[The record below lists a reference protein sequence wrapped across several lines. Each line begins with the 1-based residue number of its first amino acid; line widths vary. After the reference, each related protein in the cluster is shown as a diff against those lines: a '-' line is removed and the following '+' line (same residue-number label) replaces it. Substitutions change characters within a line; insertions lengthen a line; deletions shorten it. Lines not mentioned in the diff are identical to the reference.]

1 MFNQTNK
8 FMKYKLL
15 QQVWMASKYI
25 TLGIALQCLFY
36 SFLVASESVAQEPK
50 SIKEISL
57 SIGFKDESLTE
68 IFKRL
73 QSATDYNFSF
83 NHEDLKEMQQFS
95 AEYTEASLYEILMD
109 LGMKTGLSFKQVNF
123 NINVARYHKNKKKEI
138 EIIIEDINVSGKV
151 TDDTGVPLPGVNIV
165 LKGTTHGTVTSVD
178 GTYSINVPENGTL
191 VFSFIGYIQEE
202 IAIDNQR
209 VLNVSLYP
217 DIMSLEEI
225 VVIGYGTQRR
235 SSVVGA
241 VEQVTP
247 EVLEGRPSVN
257 VTQALQGVA
266 ANLIVQQTNAEPGA
280 GINLNIRG
288 ISTLGDNS
296 PLVVIDGIIGG
307 DINLL
312 NPSDIESVSILKDAG
327 SAAIYG
333 SRANNGVILITT
345 KKGKKNTR
353 PAVVYNGLA
362 GINAPHFFMT
372 PVHGYENAMLRNE
385 SALNANGSSAVYSAE
400 EIRQFKEND
409 DNEWFAKEIVKPAW
423 QQNHNLSLSG
433 GGENSTYFVSVG
445 YMDQNSNFVGPDKGI
460 KRYNYRVNMTNEY
473 DKFKLT
479 TMLSYV
485 RREITDH
492 ASNTGTLMA
501 DANRVPLY
509 YKQKD
514 SLGRYLTNDVLQ
526 EFNSLGILEQGGFRK
541 YDDDNVFGNLLGEYA
556 ITDFLKVRAG
566 VGVSLYANHKF
577 ERIKR
582 VDYFPQGSSGKDRN
596 VNDESRKSL
605 DLNTQLMLEFDKTF
619 SEDHHVN
626 ILVGAANENH
636 SDRGVGIYK
645 TLTDPEL
652 GTPITETIIGTNSY
666 TSNQSSSENSL
677 NSLFGRASY
686 DYENKYYAEL
696 SFRYDGSS
704 KFREGNRWGFFPS
717 ASVGYRLTEEDFMSN
732 YKQSVG
738 NLKLRA
744 SYGVLGNQNVGNY
757 QYQTTYFTFPDA
769 YGFNNSTVSGTGYNF
784 ANPDIRWERAATFN
798 VGADLDF
805 FRNALTLSLDYY
817 NKVTSDILVP
827 PAVPGVFGTDLPDF
841 NAGKVGSKGWEVSL
855 SYLHSGEVLSHMVSF
870 NLADSKNE
878 ILEFQGEE
886 RLTGLEELQVLL
898 KEGYPYNS
906 YVGLKRDGYF
916 QNVDEV
922 EKGPK
927 PAGLNLQPGDNRY
940 VDVDDNGIIDDND
953 KVVFGNPFP
962 RLTYGLTYN
971 VGFKG
976 FDLNVFLQGVGKR
989 TMMIRG
995 ELIEPFHFNYGMTMY
1010 EHQLDYW
1017 TPQNTDARY
1026 PRLADNGSAS
1036 NTNNFRRGSDMYLY
1050 DGAYLRVKNVQLGY
1064 TLPTSLAEKLGMQK
1078 LRAYVSG
1085 QNLYTLSKV
1094 KFVDPELSEFDNNMS
1109 SSGAN
1114 SARAYP
1120 TMVFYGFG
1128 LDITF

>member
-1 MFNQTNK
+1 MSTLQICLLSGYISTSYAKEVVTQEILEKRVSIHLDNANLRTALNEIEKQTGAK
-8 FMKYKLL
+8 FLYQSHLVSKEKVTLHLDDYSLKQLL
-15 QQVWMASKYI
+15 DSILMSLDIDYEIDNTHIILSRKNADRHSFLNPKE
-25 TLGIALQCLFY
+25 GEAKIAL
-36 SFLVASESVAQEPK
+36 
-50 SIKEISL
+50 
-57 SIGFKDESLTE
+57 T
-68 IFKRL
+68 
-73 QSATDYNFSF
+73 
-83 NHEDLKEMQQFS
+83 
-95 AEYTEASLYEILMD
+95 
-109 LGMKTGLSFKQVNF
+109 
-123 NINVARYHKNKKKEI
+123 
-138 EIIIEDINVSGKV
+138 VSGQV
-151 TDDTGVPLPGVNIV
+151 TDDEGAPLPGVNII
-165 LKGTTHGTVTSVD
+165 LKGTTHGTVTSLD
-178 GTYSINVPENGTL
+178 GTYSINVPEDGTL
-191 VFSFIGYIQEE
+191 VFSFIGYLKEE
-202 IAIDNQR
+202 IPVNNRSQINI
-209 VLNVSLYP
+209 SLYP
-217 DIMSLEEI
+217 DIMALEEI
-225 VVIGYGTQRR
+225 VVVGYGTQRR

-241 VEQVTP
+241 VEQVTA

-266 ANLIVQQTNAEPGA
+266 ANLIVQQPNSEPGA
-280 GINLNIRG
+280 GMNLNIRG

-312 NPSDIESVSILKDAG
+312 NPSDIESVSVLKDAG

-372 PVHGYENAMLRNE
+372 PIHGYENAMLRNE
-385 SALNANGSSAVYSAE
+385 SALNAGSTSAVYSPE
-400 EIRQFKEND
+400 EIRRFKENGD
-409 DNEWFAKEIVKPAW
+409 TEWFAKEITKPAW

-445 YMDQNSNFVGPDKGI
+445 YTDQRSNFVGPDKGL
-460 KRYNYRVNMTNEY
+460 KRYNYRVNLTNEY
-473 DKFKLT
+473 GKFKLT

-492 ASNTGTLMA
+492 SSSTGTLMA
-501 DANRVPLY
+501 DANRVPLHY
-509 YKQKD
+509 AQKD
-514 SLGRYLTNDVLQ
+514 SLGRYLTNDVLG
-526 EFNSLGILEQGGFRK
+526 EFNSLGILEEGGLRK

-566 VGVSLYANHKF
+566 VGVSLYSNHKF
-577 ERIKR
+577 ERIKQ
-582 VDYFPQGSSGKDRN
+582 VDYFPQGHSGRDRN

-619 SEDHHVN
+619 SEKHDVN

-652 GTPITETIIGTNSY
+652 GTPITETVIGTNSY
-666 TSNQSSSENSL
+666 NSNQSSSENSL

-686 DYENKYYAEL
+686 AFSDKYFAEF

-717 ASVGYRLTEEDFMSN
+717 ASVGYRLSEEDFMSN
-732 YKQSVG
+732 YRQRVG

-757 QYQTTYFTFPDA
+757 QYQTTFFTFPDA
-769 YGFNNSTVSGTGYNF
+769 YGFNNSTVSGTGYHF
-784 ANPDIRWERAATFN
+784 SNPDIRWERAATFN

-817 NKVTSDILVP
+817 NKVTRDILVA
-827 PAVPGVFGTDLPDF
+827 PAIPGVFGVDDLPDF
-841 NAGKVGSKGWEVSL
+841 NAGKVGNKGWEVAVT
-855 SYLHSGEVLSHMVSF
+855 YRRSGEVLRHMLSF

-878 ILEFQGEE
+878 VLDFQGNEIL
-886 RLTGLEELQVLL
+886 RPIEELELLL

-916 QNVDEV
+916 QNIDEV
-922 EKGPK
+922 EQGPK
-927 PAGLNLQPGDNRY
+927 TGLNVQPGDNRY
-940 VDVDDNGIIDDND
+940 VDIDGNGIINDDD
-953 KVVFGNPFP
+953 KVVFGSPFP
-962 RLTYGLTYN
+962 RLTYGFTYN

-995 ELIEPFHFNYGMTMY
+995 ELVEPFHFNYGMNVY

-1017 TPQNTDARY
+1017 TPQNPDARY

-1036 NTNNFRRGSDMYLY
+1036 NTNNFRSGFGSDMYLY

-1064 TLPTSLAEKLGMQK
+1064 TLPTPVAEKLGMQK
-1078 LRAYVSG
+1078 LRAYLSG

-1094 KFVDPELSEFDNNMS
+1094 KFVDPELSEFDNS
-1109 SSGAN
+1109 LKDSGAN

-1120 TMVFYGFG
+1120 TMIFYGFG

>member
-1 MFNQTNK
+1 ME
-8 FMKYKLL
+8 YKLL
-15 QQVWMASKYI
+15 RQIWMASKYI
-25 TLGIALQCLFY
+25 TLGIALQCFFY

-50 SIKEISL
+50 SIKEVSL
-57 SIGFKDESLTE
+57 SIGFKNESLTE

-73 QSATDYNFSF
+73 QSTTDYSFSF
-83 NHEDLKEMQQFS
+83 NHEDLKEMKRFS
-95 AEYTEASLYEILMD
+95 AEYNDASLYEILMD

-123 NINVARYHKNKKKEI
+123 NINVARYYQNKKKRQEI
-138 EIIIEDINVSGKV
+138 EIIIEDINVSGQV
-151 TDDTGVPLPGVNIV
+151 TDDEGAPLPGVNII
-165 LKGTTHGTVTSVD
+165 LKGTTHGTVTSLD
-178 GTYSINVPENGTL
+178 GTYSINVPEDGTL
-191 VFSFIGYIQEE
+191 VFSFIGYLKEE
-202 IAIDNQR
+202 ILVNNRSQINI
-209 VLNVSLYP
+209 SLYP
-217 DIMSLEEI
+217 DIMALEEI
-225 VVIGYGTQRR
+225 VVVGYGTQRR

-241 VEQVTP
+241 VEQVTA

-266 ANLIVQQTNAEPGA
+266 ANLIVQQPNSEPGA
-280 GINLNIRG
+280 GMNLNIRG

-312 NPSDIESVSILKDAG
+312 NPSDIESVSVLKDAG

-372 PVHGYENAMLRNE
+372 PIHGYENAMLRNE
-385 SALNANGSSAVYSAE
+385 SALNAGSTSAVYSPE
-400 EIRQFKEND
+400 EIRRFKENGD
-409 DNEWFAKEIVKPAW
+409 TEWFAKEITKPAW

-445 YMDQNSNFVGPDKGI
+445 YTDQRSNFVGPDKGL
-460 KRYNYRVNMTNEY
+460 KRYNYRVNLTNEY
-473 DKFKLT
+473 GKFKLT

-492 ASNTGTLMA
+492 SSSTGTLMA
-501 DANRVPLY
+501 DANRVPLHY
-509 YKQKD
+509 AQKD
-514 SLGRYLTNDVLQ
+514 SLGRYLTNDVLG
-526 EFNSLGILEQGGFRK
+526 EFNSLGILEEGGLRK

-566 VGVSLYANHKF
+566 VGVSLYSNHKF
-577 ERIKR
+577 ERVKQ
-582 VDYFPQGSSGKDRN
+582 VDYFPKGHSGRDRN

-619 SEDHHVN
+619 SEKHDVN

-652 GTPITETIIGTNSY
+652 GTPITETVIGTNSY

-677 NSLFGRASY
+677 NSLFGRTSY
-686 DYENKYYAEL
+686 AFSDKYYAEF

-717 ASVGYRLTEEDFMSN
+717 ASVGYRLSEEDFMSN
-732 YKQSVG
+732 YRQRVG

-757 QYQTTYFTFPDA
+757 QYQTTYFTFADA
-769 YGFNNSTVSGTGYNF
+769 YGFNNSTVSGTGYHF
-784 ANPDIRWERAATFN
+784 SNPDIRWERAATFN
-798 VGADLDF
+798 IGADLDF

-817 NKVTSDILVP
+817 NKVTRDILVA
-827 PAVPGVFGTDLPDF
+827 PAIPGVFGVDDLPDF
-841 NAGKVGSKGWEVSL
+841 NAGKVGNKGWEVAVT
-855 SYLHSGEVLSHMVSF
+855 YRRSGEVLRHMLSF

-878 ILEFQGEE
+878 VLDFQGNEIL
-886 RLTGLEELQVLL
+886 RTVEELQLLL
-898 KEGYPYNS
+898 KEGYPFNS

-916 QNVDEV
+916 QNIDEV
-922 EKGPK
+922 EQGPK
-927 PAGLNLQPGDNRY
+927 PAGLDVQPGDNRY
-940 VDVDDNGIIDDND
+940 VDVDGNGIIDDED
-953 KVVFGNPFP
+953 KVVFGNSFP
-962 RLTYGLTYN
+962 RLTYGFTYN

-976 FDLNVFLQGVGKR
+976 FDLNIFLQGVGKR

-995 ELIEPFHFNYGMTMY
+995 ELVEPFHFNYGMNVY

-1026 PRLADNGSAS
+1026 PRLAENGSGS
-1036 NTNNFRRGSDMYLY
+1036 NANNFRRGSDMYLY

-1064 TLPTSLAEKLGMQK
+1064 TLPTPVAEKLGMQK
-1078 LRAYVSG
+1078 LRAYLSG

-1094 KFVDPELSEFDNNMS
+1094 KFVDPELSEFNNSMHN
-1109 SSGAN
+1109 SGAN

-1120 TMVFYGFG
+1120 TMIFYGFG